1 MIVIQQGCTVVIL
14 TVVATVAVITLLIAT
29 SVTAFMTPHTSRQ
42 HLVAIP
48 YTGVTV
54 SHTSL
59 IAATLDQPP
68 TRNMNATDTDFYDD
82 LRAQLPSV
90 EKKKHQESDRTTL
103 DVRIHGEWFDLTGT
117 YFRIENKTSY
127 TGKT

>member
-14 TVVATVAVITLLIAT
+14 TVVAAVAVITLLIAT
-29 SVTAFMTPHTSRQ
+29 SVTAFVTPHTSRQ
-42 HLVAIP
+42 HLLAIP

-59 IAATLDQPP
+59 IAATLLDQPP
-68 TRNMNATDTDFYDD
+68 TRNINATDTDFYDD

-90 EKKKHQESDRTTL
+90 ENKNKHQESDRTTL

-117 YFRIENKTSY
+117 
-127 TGKT
+127 

>member
-14 TVVATVAVITLLIAT
+14 TVVAAVTVITLLVAT
-29 SVTAFMTPHTSRQ
+29 SVTAFVTPHTSRQ
-42 HLVAIP
+42 HLLAIP

-54 SHTSL
+54 SHTTL

-117 YFRIENKTSY
+117 
-127 TGKT
+127 

>member
-1 MIVIQQGCTVVIL
+1 MIVIQQGFTMVLIMIA
-14 TVVATVAVITLLIAT
+14 ATVAVITLLVAT
-29 SVTAFMTPHTSRQ
+29 SVSAFMTPQTSRQ
-42 HLVAIP
+42 HLVTIP

-90 EKKKHQESDRTTL
+90 EKKNKHQESDRTTL
-103 DVRIHGEWFDLTGT
+103 DVRIHGEWFDL
-117 YFRIENKTSY
+117 
-127 TGKT
+127 